1 MTDTADDNVPA
12 GRKRRGSGRATI
24 HDVARL
30 AGVGSITVSRYLKHS
45 SQVSSE
51 LGERIAHAIKALN
64 YVPNLV
70 AGGLA
75 SARGRIVGM
84 VVPNISGPIF
94 APTIQAFNDTLNRHG
109 FQVLLASSYFSK
121 EQEENAVRAFLGW
134 SPAALVVTGRFHSKG
149 TEALL
154 AASGIPVVETWDYAP
169 RRKTIQAGYANRE
182 VGIQAARYLVD
193 KGYRRIAFVQNSV
206 AGDFS
211 ALDRRDGYAAVL
223 AEHGLDAWTYA
234 PAAPAPFDAGREAL
248 ETLTRGRKKADA
260 IIFANDNLAAGALL
274 ASQRM
279 GIAVPRQCALM
290 GFGDYPFSGL
300 LLPSLTTIRPPARAI
315 GELAARRILEA
326 LGEIEPEGERIGNA
340 GRLNLLGCELVERE
354 SA

>member
-1 MTDTADDNVPA
+1 MSESTPSS
-12 GRKRRGSGRATI
+12 RKRRGSGRATI

-45 SQVSSE
+45 TRVSDE
-51 LGERIAHAIKALN
+51 LGARIAQAVRELD

-94 APTIQAFNDTLNRHG
+94 ASTIQAFNDTLNGHG

-134 SPAALVVTGRFHSKG
+134 SPAALAVTGRFHTKG

-154 AASGIPVVETWDYAP
+154 AGSGIPVVETWDYAP
-169 RRKTIQAGYANRE
+169 RRKTIQVGYSNRE
-182 VGIQAARYLVD
+182 VGAQAARHLVG
-193 KGYRRIAFVQNSV
+193 KGYRRIAFVQNGV
-206 AGDFS
+206 AGDLS
-211 ALDRRDGYAAVL
+211 ALDRRDGCAAVL
-223 AEHGLDAWTYA
+223 REHGLEPWHFV
-234 PAAPAPFDAGREAL
+234 PAAAAPFDAGREAL
-248 ETLTRGRKKADA
+248 EALVPAGRGKRRADA
-260 IIFANDNLAAGALL
+260 IVFANDNLAAGALL

-279 GIAVPRQCALM
+279 GLDVPGQCALM
-290 GFGDYPFSGL
+290 GFGDYPFSPL
-300 LLPSLTTIRPPARAI
+300 LLPSLTTIRPPGREI

-326 LGEIEPEGERIGNA
+326 LGEIETEDASP
-340 GRLNLLGCELVERE
+340 RLNLLGCELVERE

>member
-1 MTDTADDNVPA
+1 MSEDENKGTPSA
-12 GRKRRGSGRATI
+12 RKRRGSGRATI

-45 SQVSSE
+45 AHVSEE
-51 LGERIAHAIKALN
+51 LGARIAAAVKELN

-84 VVPNISGPIF
+84 VIPNISGPIF
-94 APTIQAFNDTLNRHG
+94 AATIQAFNDTLNRHG

-121 EQEENAVRAFLGW
+121 KQEENAVRAFLGW
-134 SPAALVVTGRFHSKG
+134 SPAALVVTGRFHTRG

-154 AASGIPVVETWDYAP
+154 AASGIPVVETWDYAA
-169 RRKTIQAGYANRE
+169 RRKTIQVGYSNHE
-182 VGIQAARYLVD
+182 VGAQSARYLIG

-206 AGDFS
+206 AGDLS

-223 AEHGLDAWTYA
+223 AEHGMEAWMHA
-234 PAAPAPFDAGREAL
+234 PTEPAPFDAGREAL
-248 ETLTRGRKKADA
+248 QALTGGRKKADA
-260 IIFANDNLAAGALL
+260 IVFANDNLAAGALL
-274 ASQRM
+274 ASQRL
-279 GIAVPRQCALM
+279 GLDVPRQCALM
-290 GFGDYPFSGL
+290 GFGDYPFSSL
-300 LLPSLTTIRPPARAI
+300 LLPSLTTIRPPGQEI

-326 LGEIEPEGERIGNA
+326 LGEIEPEGESK
-340 GRLNLLGCELVERE
+340 RLNLLGCELIERE